1 MEHVTE
7 LKARSTVKP
16 HYNALDINTYMETQA
31 KNECFIYLQQK
42 SHTDNVRI
50 FQFHILYCTNIPLF

>member
-7 LKARSTVKP
+7 LKAQSTVKP
-16 HYNALDINTYMETQA
+16 HYNALGINTYMETLV

-42 SHTDNVRI
+42 SHMHNVRI
-50 FQFHILYCTNIPLF
+50 FQFQILYCTNIPLF